1 MDLVRVEKVD
11 ELYDRIYCE
20 TWLAKEL
27 ESFFTFQVPGYQF
40 MPQYRSGI
48 WDGNIRIFNSRDMF
62 LYSGLHEYLKT
73 FCAERNYQ
81 LDWITDYSADEF
93 SVKECDEFISTLNIP
108 YEVRDYQKKA
118 FIHAIRN
125 RKSMLLSPT
134 GSGKSFIIYLITRYY
149 DRKTLII
156 VPTTS
161 LVHQMVSDFKS
172 YGFDPDNCHKIYSGQ
187 ERKTDKQ
194 VTVTTW
200 QSIYKLDKKWFV
212 PYKLTIGD
220 EAHLFKA
227 KSLTSI
233 INKLNRCPY
242 RFGFTGTLDGTQTHR
257 LVLEGLFGPV
267 EKIITTAELIDK
279 KVLSKF
285 RIKCIVLSYSDDER
299 KANVSKTYQQE
310 MDFLV
315 KHQGRLKFV
324 KNLVASLEGNTL
336 LLFQYVEKHGKVI
349 YDELSAMLPNR
360 PVYFVHGG
368 IEGEERENIRA
379 LVEMNNDAVI
389 VASYGTF
396 STGINIRN
404 LHNIVFSSPSKS
416 RIRNLQSIGR
426 GLRLGDNKQECVL
439 YDIADDLSWKSKRN
453 YTLGHFVERVK
464 IYNQEKFQ
472 NKIYTVKLN
481 G

>member
-20 TWLAKEL
+20 PWLAKEL
-27 ESFFTFQVPGYQF
+27 ESFFTFRVPGYQF

-48 WDGNIRIFNSRDMF
+48 WDGNIRIFNPRDMF

-93 SVKECDEFISTLNIP
+93 SVKECDEFISTLNVP

>member
-1 MDLVRVEKVD
+1 MDLVRIEKVD

-20 TWLAKEL
+20 PWLAKEL
-27 ESFFTFQVPGYQF
+27 ESFFTFRVPGYQF

-73 FCAERNYQ
+73 FCEEREYK
-81 LDWITDYSADEF
+81 LDWITDYSTDEF
-93 SVKECDEFISTLNIP
+93 SAKECENFISTLDIP

-118 FIHAIRN
+118 FIHSIRN
-125 RKSMLLSPT
+125 RKALLLSPT

-149 DRKTLII
+149 NQKTLII

-161 LVHQMVSDFKS
+161 LIHQMVSDFKS
-172 YGFDPDNCHKIYSGQ
+172 YGFDIDNCHKIYSGQ
-187 ERKTDKQ
+187 EKKTDKQ
-194 VTVTTW
+194 VVVTTW
-200 QSIYKLDKKWFV
+200 QSIYKLNKKWFS

-233 INKLNRCPY
+233 INKLNMCPY
-242 RFGFTGTLDGTQTHR
+242 RFGFTGTLDGTETHR

-267 EKIITTAELIDK
+267 KKIITTAELIDK
-279 KVLSKF
+279 KVLSNF
-285 RIKCIVLSYSDDER
+285 RIKCIVLSYTDNE
-299 KANVSKTYQQE
+299 KKTNIANTYQQE

-315 KHQGRLKFV
+315 KHQRRLNFV
-324 KNLVASLEGNTL
+324 KNLVASLNGNTL

-349 YDELSAMLPNR
+349 YNEILNMLPDR

-368 IEGEERENIRA
+368 IDGEERENIRA
-379 LVEMNNDAVI
+379 LVEMNNDAII

-396 STGINIRN
+396 STGINIKN
-404 LHNIVFSSPSKS
+404 LHNIIFSSPSKS

-453 YTLGHFVERVK
+453 FTLNHFVERVK
-464 IYNQEKFQ
+464 IYNQEKFE

>member
-20 TWLAKEL
+20 PWLAKEL
-27 ESFFTFQVPGYQF
+27 ESFFTFRVPGYQF
-40 MPQYRSGI
+40 MPQYRSGV
-48 WDGNIRIFNSRDMF
+48 WDGNIRIFNPRDMF

-73 FCAERNYQ
+73 FCTERNYQ

-149 DRKTLII
+149 NRKTLII

-172 YGFDPDNCHKIYSGQ
+172 YGFDSDNCHKIYSGQ

-360 PVYFVHGG
+360 SVYFVHGG

>member
-1 MDLVRVEKVD
+1 M
-11 ELYDRIYCE
+11 
-20 TWLAKEL
+20 
-27 ESFFTFQVPGYQF
+27 
-40 MPQYRSGI
+40 
-48 WDGNIRIFNSRDMF
+48 
-62 LYSGLHEYLKT
+62 
-73 FCAERNYQ
+73 
-81 LDWITDYSADEF
+81 
-93 SVKECDEFISTLNIP
+93 
-108 YEVRDYQKKA
+108 
-118 FIHAIRN
+118 
-125 RKSMLLSPT
+125 
-134 GSGKSFIIYLITRYY
+134 
-149 DRKTLII
+149 II